1 MKSRNEEGGDF
12 TGKMDLSLIKT
23 LLPVLILLI
32 SGLIVAVRIQSHVKE
47 LQKDLDTLQKRE
59 TYVVVVKLQAQME
72 QAEKNI
78 SSLWTYTN
86 SLRNKFNG
94 N

>member
-32 SGLIVAVRIQSHVKE
+32 SGLIVAV
-47 LQKDLDTLQKRE
+47 QKRE

-86 SLRNKFNG
+86 SLRNKLNG
-94 N
+94 H